1 MRAVVQRV
9 SEASVRI
16 IEHAANP
23 LENASENSEGKT
35 GAADES
41 TRIVGR
47 IGRGFLILVGVH
59 IEDVEADA
67 RSLAEKIAHLRVWE
81 DEHGKLNRS
90 LLSVVG
96 SALVVSNFT
105 LYADCRKG
113 RRPSFTEAA
122 KGERAHA
129 LYHALGTHLAAQGVP
144 VQWGEFGAQ
153 MQVALVNDGPITLL
167 LDSRKAF

>member
-9 SEASVRI
+9 SEASVTIVER
-16 IEHAANP
+16 APTP
-23 LENASENSEGKT
+23 LENASEETEGKAGT
-35 GAADES
+35 TDES
-41 TRIVGR
+41 MRVAGR
-47 IGRGFLILVGVH
+47 IGQGFLILVGVH
-59 IEDVEADA
+59 VEDAQADA
-67 RSLAEKIAHLRVWE
+67 HSLAEKIAHLRVWE

-90 LLSVVG
+90 LLEVAG

-113 RRPSFTEAA
+113 RRPSLTEAA
-122 KGERAHA
+122 SGERAYA
-129 LYHALGTHLAAQGVP
+129 LYQAFGTHLTAQGVP